1 MIQIYDE
8 KYKSEVIQ
16 FILGI
21 QNGEQGLGIAIEE
34 QIDIADITGHYL
46 QAGGGFWIAIEDHTL
61 VGSIGLMKKTEE
73 VYVLKKFF
81 VHEDYRGKE
90 IGIGKALY
98 DTLVQFAAEQGART
112 ILLDSPSVAARS
124 HRFYTK
130 NGFKEITKE
139 ELPVS
144 YAYPDRDSLLFQL
157 DLD

>member
-1 MIQIYDE
+1 MIQSYDE
-8 KYKSEVIQ
+8 QYKSEVIQ
-16 FILGI
+16 FILSV
-21 QNGEQGLGIAIEE
+21 QNGEQGLGITIEE
-34 QIDIADITGHYL
+34 QIDIVDIREHYL
-46 QAGGGFWIAIEDHTL
+46 NAGGGFWIALADQQL
-61 VGSIGLMKKTEE
+61 VGSIGLMKKTDE

-98 DTLVQFAAEQGART
+98 DTLLQFAADHGART

-124 HRFYTK
+124 HRFYKK
-130 NGFKEITKE
+130 NGFKEIAKE